1 MTWLQRGAPTGVD
14 RPMNLFRTKSI
25 DKMLAETQRAA
36 LHKTLGPLDLT
47 FLGIGAIVGTGIFV
61 LTGTGAMMAG
71 PALSLSFVIAAVA
84 CALAALC
91 YAEFSSSIPVA
102 GSIYTYSYLV
112 IGELA
117 AWLMGWVLALEYGLA
132 VSAVSAGWSGYF
144 QSLIAGFGLH
154 LPTALTAAR
163 GAIPGVS
170 TWFNLPAFLI
180 VMAVTFL
187 LSRGVRQTVRI
198 NNVMVILKVG
208 VVLLVLAVG
217 VFHVKPANWHPYA
230 PMGMHGV
237 FKAAAIMFFAY
248 IGFDAVSSASEEV
261 KNPKR
266 DLPIGIIASLAV
278 CTVLY
283 IGVTLVLT
291 GITPWRQFEGVSNP
305 VSFSFHQIGAE
316 WIAGFIDVGAVLGM
330 MTVLLVMGY
339 GQSRLL
345 FAMSRDGLLPPALS
359 TVHPRHKTPY
369 KATWAMGIVFGLI
382 GALVPLNVLA
392 ELVNFGTLT
401 AFAMVSLSVIIMR
414 RTHPDLP
421 RGFRCPGSP
430 FVPGLAIV
438 FCGFLMAQLQGI
450 TWIAFGVWL
459 TVGLAVY
466 FGYSRRHAHLGQKAD

>member
-1 MTWLQRGAPTGVD
+1 V
-14 RPMNLFRTKSI
+14 
-25 DKMLAETQRAA
+25 
-36 LHKTLGPLDLT
+36 
-47 FLGIGAIVGTGIFV
+47 
-61 LTGTGAMMAG
+61 
-71 PALSLSFVIAAVA
+71 
-84 CALAALC
+84 
-91 YAEFSSSIPVA
+91 
-102 GSIYTYSYLV
+102 
-112 IGELA
+112 
-117 AWLMGWVLALEYGLA
+117 
-132 VSAVSAGWSGYF
+132 
-144 QSLIAGFGLH
+144 H
-154 LPTALTAAR
+154 LPTVLSAAP
-163 GAIPGVS
+163 GAIPGVK
-170 TWFNLPAFLI
+170 TWFNLPAILI
-180 VMAVTFL
+180 VMAMTLL
-187 LSRGVRQTVRI
+187 LSKGVRQTVRI
-198 NNVMVILKVG
+198 NNVMVALKIG

-217 VFHVKPANWHPYA
+217 VFHIKPANWHPYA

-237 FKAAAIMFFAY
+237 FKAAAVMFFAY

-291 GITPWRQFEGVSNP
+291 GITPWQQFEGVGNP

-316 WIAGFIDVGAVLGM
+316 WVAGFIDVGAVLGM

-359 TVHPRHKTPY
+359 TVHPRYKTPF
-369 KATWAMGIVFGLI
+369 KATWTTGIIFGLI

-401 AFAMVSLSVIIMR
+401 AFAMVSLSVIVMR

-421 RGFRCPGSP
+421 RGFRCPGVP
-430 FVPGLAIV
+430 VVPGLAIV
-438 FCGFLMAQLQGI
+438 ACGFLMLQLQGV

-459 TVGLAVY
+459 ALGLVVY
-466 FGYSRRHAHLGQKAD
+466 FAYSRRHAHLGRS